1 MQSSQN
7 GWVYFV
13 GHFESDSWL
22 VFLKRFN
29 DSFLFFFSEVDSGDD
44 LDILLFVENFAVIK
58 IGIDCLLEFCQ
69 PSCFYEG
76 VDEV

>member
-13 GHFESDSWL
+13 GHFESDSGL
-22 VFLKRFN
+22 AFLKRFN
-29 DSFLFFFSEVDSGDD
+29 DSFLLFFSEVDSGDD

-58 IGIDCLLEFCQ
+58 IGIDCLLEFGQ
-69 PSCFYEG
+69 PS
-76 VDEV
+76 